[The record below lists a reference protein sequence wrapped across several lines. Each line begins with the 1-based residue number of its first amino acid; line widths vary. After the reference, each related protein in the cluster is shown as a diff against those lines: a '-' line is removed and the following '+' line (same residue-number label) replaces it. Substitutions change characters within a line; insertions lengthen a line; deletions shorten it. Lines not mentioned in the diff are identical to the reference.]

1 MDTER
6 FLLIQTLNTIYQWL
20 ALAGAIIGTGIAIVL
35 LVRKHKTAGLLALF
49 GFLSLG
55 VYPLLLRL
63 NGPISIFFFRTGL
76 GNNSGWDVWMNFRDI
91 GYPIVG
97 SVCNFF
103 GLLLVGI
110 ALLFGLQS
118 KRKLEQG

>member
-6 FLLIQTLNTIYQWL
+6 FLLIQTLYTVYQWL
-20 ALAGAIIGTGIAIVL
+20 ALAGAIIGIGIAIVL

-63 NGPISIFFFRTGL
+63 PTFIFLYRTGL
-76 GNNSGWDVWMNFRDI
+76 INNPGVENAWMNFRDI

-97 SVCNFF
+97 SACNFF
-103 GLLLVGI
+103 GLLLVGV
-110 ALLFGLQS
+110 ALLIGLQS